1 MTVTARIV
9 PQDTDEREIRQELA
23 ACYRL
28 LHRYGMTDLIFTH
41 VSARLPGTDGHF
53 LINPYGLLFDEITAS
68 NLIEVD
74 AHGNVVGD
82 SPWDVNWAGHII
94 HGAVLAARPDV
105 NCVIHCHTRAGVAI
119 SMLACGLK
127 TVSQHAMEFHNRIA
141 YHDYEGF
148 AEGRDECPRLAAN
161 LGAHNAMIMRNHGLL
176 TAGATI
182 GQAFLAMYNLDIA
195 CKTQLD
201 AMATGTPLIEPS
213 EEIREFVGAL
223 NWDPDGDEAPGK
235 RLAWQ
240 ALIRRLDREDP
251 SYRD

>member
-127 TVSQHAMEFHNRIA
+127 TVSQ
-141 YHDYEGF
+141 
-148 AEGRDECPRLAAN
+148 
-161 LGAHNAMIMRNHGLL
+161 GA
-176 TAGATI
+176 
-182 GQAFLAMYNLDIA
+182 
-195 CKTQLD
+195 
-201 AMATGTPLIEPS
+201 S
-213 EEIREFVGAL
+213 
-223 NWDPDGDEAPGK
+223 
-235 RLAWQ
+235 LAWQ
-240 ALIRRLDREDP
+240 
-251 SYRD
+251 